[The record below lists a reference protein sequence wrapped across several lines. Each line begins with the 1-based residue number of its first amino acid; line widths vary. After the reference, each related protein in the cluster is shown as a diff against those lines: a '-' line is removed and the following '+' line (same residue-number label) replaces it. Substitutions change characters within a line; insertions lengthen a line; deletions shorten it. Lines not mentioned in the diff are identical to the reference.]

1 MKLVTPAGGAIL
13 DRILDGVSL
22 RMGLTRQATARLQSA
37 LTKTTWGRR
46 AFCRVALVDDDE
58 LFASAEHYRLP
69 AILDGR
75 AVIACGIGSLT
86 VEPPHHDAALASRLV
101 DAMLEQAERE
111 GATIGILFPQTA
123 CPVSALGRFEAIHIP
138 DLTLA
143 VAEPARYGAP
153 MTMVRSG
160 EERDLPAIVAM
171 GRVRAASWRLH
182 LDRDVDLVQHAITAK
197 RLVAG
202 LGAMDARQLQFFI
215 AEEGT
220 TAAAYVVL
228 TVTGSTWM
236 VEECGDR
243 DPSGARVG
251 ALLQALIAREPVE
264 RRPDIRAWLPAGF
277 LPPQVSIVSAS
288 PSTDVIRLC
297 ALGRLATPLPVESAF
312 FWHGELP

>member
-1 MKLVTPAGGAIL
+1 MTLVTPADGAVL
-13 DRILDGVSL
+13 DRILDGASL
-22 RMGLTRQATARLQSA
+22 RMGLTRQATGRLQTA
-37 LTKTTWGRR
+37 LTRTAWGGR
-46 AFCRVALVDDDE
+46 AFCRVALVEDDE
-58 LFASAEHYRLP
+58 LLASAERYRLP

-75 AVIACGIGSLT
+75 AATACGIGSLT
-86 VEPPHHDAALASRLV
+86 VEPPHHDAALASRLL
-101 DAMLEQAERE
+101 DAMLKQAERE
-111 GATIGILFPQTA
+111 GAAIGMLFPQTA
-123 CPVSALGRFEAIHIP
+123 CPVSALGRFEALHIP

-153 MTMVRSG
+153 MTMVRAG

-171 GRVRAASWRLH
+171 GRVRAAPWRLH
-182 LDRDVDLVQHAITAK
+182 LDRDVNLVQHAITSK

-202 LGAMDARQLQFFI
+202 LGAMNARQLQFFI

-228 TVTGSTWM
+228 SVTGSTWM

-277 LPPQVSIVSAS
+277 LPPQVSIISAS
-288 PSTDVIRLC
+288 ASTDVVRLC
-297 ALGRLATPLPVESAF
+297 ALGRVETPLPVESVLL
-312 FWHGELP
+312 WHGDLP